1 MEEILL
7 CSNNNIN
14 NILKSNNIQYIDINA
29 KIGSINNNLIVEN
42 VKNKY

>member
-1 MEEILL
+1 LEEKLL
-7 CSNNNIN
+7 CSDKNIN